1 MRTLAHLSDLHF
13 GRVDRALLEP
23 LRRRLKALAPDVV
36 VVSGDLTQRAR
47 PEQFREARAFLD
59 SLPQPQV
66 VVPGNHD
73 VPLYNVLA
81 RFLTPLRR
89 YRLIISKDPEPGF
102 VDDEIAVL
110 GINTAR
116 AFVFKGGRVS
126 ARQLTRVREALGRL
140 DGRMRILVSHHP
152 FMAHEALADCGV
164 DVLVSGHRHATRIGY
179 ADGHGVSAGHRALM
193 IEAGTATSR
202 RTREE
207 PNGFNLLRIEA
218 RRVEI
223 DHYSLQAGNFVRAA
237 RAAFLREAGG
247 WEREEPALGQ

>member
-1 MRTLAHLSDLHF
+1 
-13 GRVDRALLEP
+13 
-23 LRRRLKALAPDVV
+23 LRRRLMALAPDVV
-36 VVSGDLTQRAR
+36 IVSGDLTQRAR

-81 RFLTPLRR
+81 RFLAPLRR
-89 YRLIISKDPEPGF
+89 YRLIISQDFEPGF

-126 ARQLTRVREALGRL
+126 AGQLARVREALGRL

-152 FMAHEALADCGV
+152 CTALEALADCGV
-164 DVLVSGHRHATRIGY
+164 DVLVSGHRHATRIGH
-179 ADGHGVSAGHRALM
+179 AEDQMRCPLM
-193 IEAGTATSR
+193 IEASTATSR

-207 PNGFNLLRIEA
+207 PNGFNLLRIEP

-237 RAAFLREAGG
+237 RAAFSREAGG
-247 WEREEPALGQ
+247 WKRAF